1 MLLMCRPWK
10 RLTIGRRIEFLRARM
25 RWFCSR
31 ECTVVAPV
39 HPAMSV
45 RRITRF
51 SVFNL
56 CPAYRPPPHN
66 KEG

>member
-1 MLLMCRPWK
+1 
-10 RLTIGRRIEFLRARM
+10 
-25 RWFCSR
+25 
-31 ECTVVAPV
+31 V